1 MAAPSARFSRRISL
15 LRLSTHHHHHVR
27 QERRHHRRQ
36 WQGLCAH
43 YHARAHSAEGPQVAR
58 LLARRLEPTH
68 TVTAVIRDV
77 AQSAAVD
84 EAGAKAFVLSL
95 EDDPVEK
102 FAELFEGYDVV
113 YFSAGAGGK
122 GGEERTR
129 KVDYEGA
136 LKVRLLYSFLP
147 MGM

>member
-1 MAAPSARFSRRISL
+1 
-15 LRLSTHHHHHVR
+15 
-27 QERRHHRRQ
+27 
-36 WQGLCAH
+36 
-43 YHARAHSAEGPQVAR
+43 
-58 LLARRLEPTH
+58 
-68 TVTAVIRDV
+68 V

-136 LKVRLLYSFLP
+136 LKVRLLYSFPP

>member
-1 MAAPSARFSRRISL
+1 
-15 LRLSTHHHHHVR
+15 
-27 QERRHHRRQ
+27 
-36 WQGLCAH
+36 
-43 YHARAHSAEGPQVAR
+43 
-58 LLARRLEPTH
+58 
-68 TVTAVIRDV
+68 V

-136 LKVRLLYSFLP
+136 LKVRLLYSFP
-147 MGM
+147 PWGCDEIAGV